1 MEKKLNTLLADL
13 VVEYHKLQ
21 NFHWYIKGKDFFT
34 IHAKLEGYYNYINE
48 AIDEI
53 AENILMIGFQPVAS
67 LKEFMELS
75 KIEEAKDQQLSSKEI
90 YNTVLK
96 DFNYLLEAIKEIK
109 QLADKEDNY
118 LISSLMDDYI
128 GNFTKSIW
136 MLNQVV

>member
-1 MEKKLNTLLADL
+1 
-13 VVEYHKLQ
+13 
-21 NFHWYIKGKDFFT
+21 
-34 IHAKLEGYYNYINE
+34 
-48 AIDEI
+48 
-53 AENILMIGFQPVAS
+53 MIGFQPVAS